1 MFNLDLI
8 TADSANNMMMIGSS
22 NFVNQMPTAGISRPR
37 QTVLREKLESTINS
51 RFSKPG
57 QIPFC
62 LFIDL
67 AWGKMP
73 PCMAK
78 GMQDR
83 HTLGCHSKSR
93 RAKLRGIFRSTRQN
107 HPYCKFLQ

>member
-37 QTVLREKLESTINS
+37 QTVVREKFESTING
-51 RFSKPG
+51 RFGKSG
-57 QIPFC
+57 QILSC
-62 LFIDL
+62 LSIDFTR
-67 AWGKMP
+67 GKVYP
-73 PCMAK
+73 
-78 GMQDR
+78 GMTKDMQNR

-93 RAKLRGIFRSTRQN
+93 RAQLRSIFSSTR
-107 HPYCKFLQ
+107 HSHS